1 MTLDEI
7 DALLLKLTEIVDLR
21 KIIVEKDKQIDGLK
35 QRLSDAHGYI
45 DQLRKTLE
53 GYAVKD
59 KGF

>member
-21 KIIVEKDKQIDGLK
+21 KIVAERDKQIDGLK
-35 QRLSDAHGYI
+35 ARLSASCEFI
-45 DQLRKTLE
+45 DQLCKTLE
-53 GYAVKD
+53 EYAEKD

>member
-7 DALLLKLTEIVDLR
+7 DALILKLTEIVDLR
-21 KIIVEKDKQIDGLK
+21 KIVIEKDKQIENLK
-35 QRLSDAHGYI
+35 ERLASSQYFN

-53 GYAVKD
+53 GYAAND